1 MPPLVVNF
9 VPLGS
14 KTPAAVL
21 TLEGLLSG
29 VRAQVVPQACPLR
42 EVSIAALYSAF
53 VELRFL
59 ITLIRRKVGRTKFG
73 MNSSCLSTC
82 WLTVMPSDIKVFFA
96 FLLEHLLVLGP
107 LRVSLLLQHDGRA
120 LIVDHDVRF

>member
-14 KTPAAVL
+14 KAPAAVL
-21 TLEGLLSG
+21 ALEGLLSC
-29 VRAQVVPQACPLR
+29 VRAQVVPQACTLR
-42 EVSIAALYSAF
+42 EVPIAALYCAF

-73 MNSSCLSTC
+73 MDSACLSTS
-82 WLTVMPSDIKVFFA
+82 WLAVMPSDI
-96 FLLEHLLVLGP
+96 
-107 LRVSLLLQHDGRA
+107 
-120 LIVDHDVRF
+120 